1 MSSFTF
7 CDSLILCVISLFA
20 LFILWRIRFF
30 KPGAKI
36 KNKFLDKQMS
46 YGLKCEMIIKKLSS
60 PNYPPPIFVIV
71 IVVLWAWSSALSLC
85 CKLFFESIL
94 RCICLEYCGIFIF
107 FAYNE

>member
-7 CDSLILCVISLFA
+7 CDSFILCAISLFA
-20 LFILWRIRFF
+20 LFFSWKNRFF
-30 KPGAKI
+30 NPGAKI
-36 KNKFLDKQMS
+36 KIKFLYKQIS
-46 YGLKCEMIIKKLSS
+46 YGLKCEMIIKKLLSL
-60 PNYPPPIFVIV
+60 NYPPHFCDYNCCFIGLVFGF
-71 IVVLWAWSSALSLC
+71 SLC

>member
-7 CDSLILCVISLFA
+7 CDSFILCAISLFA
-20 LFILWRIRFF
+20 LFLSWKNRFF

-60 PNYPPPIFVIV
+60 PNYPPPIFVII
-71 IVVLWAWSSALSLC
+71 IVVL
-85 CKLFFESIL
+85 
-94 RCICLEYCGIFIF
+94 
-107 FAYNE
+107 

>member
-7 CDSLILCVISLFA
+7 CDSFILCAISLFA
-20 LFILWRIRFF
+20 LFFSWKNRFF

-60 PNYPPPIFVIV
+60 LNYPPPIFVIIIV
-71 IVVLWAWSSALSLC
+71 ILWAWSSTFSLC

-94 RCICLEYCGIFIF
+94 RCIFLEYCGIFIF

>member
-60 PNYPPPIFVIV
+60 PNSPPPHFCNCNCCFIGLVFRFF
-71 IVVLWAWSSALSLC
+71 SL
-85 CKLFFESIL
+85 L
-94 RCICLEYCGIFIF
+94 
-107 FAYNE
+107 

>member
-71 IVVLWAWSSALSLC
+71 IVVL
-85 CKLFFESIL
+85 
-94 RCICLEYCGIFIF
+94 
-107 FAYNE
+107 

>member
-7 CDSLILCVISLFA
+7 CDSLILCAISLFA

-60 PNYPPPIFVIV
+60 LNYPPHFCDYN
-71 IVVLWAWSSALSLC
+71 C
-85 CKLFFESIL
+85 C
-94 RCICLEYCGIFIF
+94 FIGLVF
-107 FAYNE
+107 GFITLL

>member
-7 CDSLILCVISLFA
+7 CDSLILCAISLFA

-46 YGLKCEMIIKKLSS
+46 YGLKCEMIIKKLSGL
-60 PNYPPPIFVIV
+60 NYPPPIFVII
-71 IVVLWAWSSALSLC
+71 IVDLWAWSSAFSLC
-85 CKLFFESIL
+85 CKLFFESTL
-94 RCICLEYCGIFIF
+94 HCICLEYCGIFIF

>member
-20 LFILWRIRFF
+20 LFILWRIRFL

-36 KNKFLDKQMS
+36 KNKFLDKQIS

-60 PNYPPPIFVIV
+60 LNYPPHFCDYN
-71 IVVLWAWSSALSLC
+71 C
-85 CKLFFESIL
+85 C
-94 RCICLEYCGIFIF
+94 FIGLVF
-107 FAYNE
+107 GFITLL

>member
-60 PNYPPPIFVIV
+60 PNYPPHFCNCNYCFMGLVFGFF
-71 IVVLWAWSSALSLC
+71 LC

-94 RCICLEYCGIFIF
+94 RYICLEYCGIFIF

>member
-30 KPGAKI
+30 KPSAKI

-60 PNYPPPIFVIV
+60 LNYPPIFVII
-71 IVVLWAWSSALSLC
+71 IVVL
-85 CKLFFESIL
+85 
-94 RCICLEYCGIFIF
+94 
-107 FAYNE
+107 